1 MPPPE
6 VATVKAQ
13 DEASPSPSPSRSKQE
28 KKAAKKAKAR
38 EQKDDRDEVD
48 KALAE
53 LSIKY
58 PDLQQVVASTSA
70 SPAARSTSAALA
82 SLLSVSMQHLDAEA
96 ELRKFFG
103 AKVISAAKS
112 SEAGASKR
120 AAAAAARLKSQTKA
134 ALAKPKGNWWPA
146 NYRQGLSSKLYTP
159 EDEEEMRG
167 RHGWAPLLGEKVW
180 TIEYSKKYRAFT
192 LAFMQTVMSGGA
204 CLSPNPPQTSPE
216 RAPADPEGFNQ
227 ILGQM
232 PYHADTLLQM
242 SEVYFHREE
251 HSTAADMIDRAL
263 FGYERAFL
271 GTSFNFT
278 TGANR
283 LDFDRVENRPFF
295 LAVHRQIG
303 CARSHVYVFMD
314 SSPLQ

>member
-1 MPPPE
+1 M
-6 VATVKAQ
+6 KARH
-13 DEASPSPSPSRSKQE
+13 EASPSPSPSRSKQE
-28 KKAAKKAKAR
+28 KKAAKKARAK

-82 SLLSVSMQHLDAEA
+82 SLLSVSTQHLDAEV

-120 AAAAAARLKSQTKA
+120 AAAVAARLKSQAKA
-134 ALAKPKGNWWPA
+134 TLAKPKGNWWPV
-146 NYRQGLSSKLYTP
+146 NHRQGLSSKMYTP

-180 TIEYSKKYRAFT
+180 TVEYSKKYRAFT

-204 CLSPNPPQTSPE
+204 HLSPSVVLDCLNVPVD
-216 RAPADPEGFNQ
+216 PAGFNE

-242 SEVYFHREE
+242 SEVYYHREE
-251 HSTAADMIDRAL
+251 HGTSADMIDRAL

-271 GTSFNFT
+271 GTSFSFT
-278 TGANR
+278 TGVNR

-303 CARSHVYVFMD
+303 
-314 SSPLQ
+314 

>member
-1 MPPPE
+1 M
-6 VATVKAQ
+6 AAVKTQ
-13 DEASPSPSPSRSKQE
+13 HEASPSPSPSSRSKKE
-28 KKAAKKAKAR
+28 KKAAKKAKAK
-38 EQKDDRDEVD
+38 EQKDDRDDVD

-58 PDLQQVVASTSA
+58 PDLQQVVASTST

-82 SLLSVSMQHLDAEA
+82 SLLSVSTQNLDAEA

-134 ALAKPKGNWWPA
+134 TLAKPKGNWWPA

-159 EDEEEMRG
+159 EEEEEMRD

-180 TIEYSKKYRAFT
+180 AVEYSKKYRAYT

-204 CLSPNPPQTSPE
+204 FLSPLT
-216 RAPADPEGFNQ
+216 R
-227 ILGQM
+227 
-232 PYHADTLLQM
+232 
-242 SEVYFHREE
+242 
-251 HSTAADMIDRAL
+251 
-263 FGYERAFL
+263 
-271 GTSFNFT
+271 
-278 TGANR
+278 
-283 LDFDRVENRPFF
+283 
-295 LAVHRQIG
+295 
-303 CARSHVYVFMD
+303 YVI
-314 SSPLQ
+314 